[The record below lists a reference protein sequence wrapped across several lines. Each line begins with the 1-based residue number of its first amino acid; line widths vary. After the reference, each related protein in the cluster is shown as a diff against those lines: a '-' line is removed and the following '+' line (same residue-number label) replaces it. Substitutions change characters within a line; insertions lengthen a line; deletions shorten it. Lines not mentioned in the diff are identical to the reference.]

1 MEYCSEELSQRPY
14 GFINLQVMRAYWAP
28 FRGQSRL
35 GFVRAFHLSNHPKPQ
50 ALPPESWDQCLS
62 SMRTGPAGKEIHG
75 LPGGHFDH
83 PKGKGKYR
91 EEWAQR
97 TEKGGQGRGR
107 MDRDTFPASAGYTW
121 FWNYVDLCSLLFVR
135 IRSILTS
142 REKVFLFFFFF

>member
-28 FRGQSRL
+28 FQGQSRL

-91 EEWAQR
+91 EE
-97 TEKGGQGRGR
+97 
-107 MDRDTFPASAGYTW
+107 
-121 FWNYVDLCSLLFVR
+121 
-135 IRSILTS
+135 
-142 REKVFLFFFFF
+142 